1 MSQYLNHH
9 LLINYFCHKPPKF
22 KIALVD
28 YESYEYYINFRHLY
42 NKLIIS
48 KSQQIPSGHMSE
60 TPLLFPVIVR
70 PKINLDGMGKEA
82 RLVSNLSEFNQI
94 KSNHLFWVTKLKGN
108 HYSVDIFINSY
119 GILGTICFQGYPGS
133 NFTFKYWEYKSTYR
147 LPKSITMW
155 IQKYLNNFKGVFNL
169 EIIGDKIIECHLR
182 MGDIIFFQCPQL
194 MQKVIDCHLDKRIYL
209 DALPKLFLIPI
220 FVSKNKFYHLK
231 KTDIWKAVNE
241 SNSRSSLKHYKIDS
255 PSKLSNPPGGNR
267 ICICS
272 FDSLSKGM
280 SFKNRIYQN
289 LN

>member
-1 MSQYLNHH
+1 MSLYLNHH
-9 LLINYFCHKPPKF
+9 LLISYFCHKPAHL

-28 YESYEYYINFRHLY
+28 YESYQYYKEFRHLY

-48 KSQQIPSGHMSE
+48 KSQQIPSGHISE
-60 TPLLFPVIVR
+60 TPSLFPVIVR

-82 RLVSNLSEFNQI
+82 RLVFDLSEYKQI
-94 KSNHLFWVTKLKGN
+94 KSPHLFWVTKLKGN

-133 NFTFKYWEYKSTYR
+133 NFTFKYWEYKPSYY
-147 LPKSITMW
+147 LPKSIIKW
-155 IQKYLNNFKGVFNL
+155 ILRHLNNFKGVFNL

-182 MGDIIFFQCPQL
+182 MGDLIFFQSPKL
-194 MQKVIDCHLDKRIYL
+194 MRQVIDCHLDKRISL
-209 DALPKLFLIPI
+209 DSLPKLFLIPI
-220 FVSKNKFYHLK
+220 FVPKNKFYHLNK
-231 KTDIWKAVNE
+231 DDIWKAVNE
-241 SNSRSSLKHYKIDS
+241 SHSRFSLKHYKIDT

-272 FDSLSKGM
+272 FDSLSKGI
-280 SFKNRIYQN
+280 SFRNRIYQN